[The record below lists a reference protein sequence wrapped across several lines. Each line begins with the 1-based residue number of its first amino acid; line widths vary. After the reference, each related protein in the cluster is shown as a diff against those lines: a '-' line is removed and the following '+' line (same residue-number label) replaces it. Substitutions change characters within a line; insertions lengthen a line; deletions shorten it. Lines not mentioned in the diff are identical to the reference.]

1 MRKYWFILLMCVAMI
16 SVIGCGSQNEYLSKG
31 KEWVKSDKRGK
42 IQKAVA
48 QFELAVEKE
57 PNNAEAHYLLG
68 YYDEN
73 ATIERRTEQMV
84 LAYKNDKRKYL
95 KILIE
100 EALRDRDENVRK
112 SAIKALQDI
121 NAQIDPMINPLI
133 KILKSKDARDRDD
146 AGLVLGKLNNRKE
159 IVDRLMQEDIIKHK
173 RMGTRFDAVR
183 TLGDIGDPKAINA
196 LMERITA
203 LKTEDQKGEEAEV
216 RRAAVVALRQIAK
229 REIDIHGENGNS
241 SLLDIQLTPTEDGVR
256 VAQDI
261 TGDLATKMT
270 LQKDEIISSVISNK
284 KVSSLE
290 EFKQLVDESI
300 SNKNV
305 IFGIPK
311 IVKITVS
318 NIDDLG
324 ITWTESKDGL
334 LVKNLTIESKA
345 GKLGIEKGEIIS
357 YINDQPVNSLKD
369 YERIVSEAI
378 LEGKELTFI
387 VTNEDKYKTISV
399 PVPEIAAIT
408 KVSELTDKIKE
419 AESTSTSKIKETGSK
434 SKIKEAK
441 STSKESKLVAKDVKE
456 KVPLVQTSQSPTMD
470 FPILGITV
478 QALPTGAEG
487 VIITALKP
495 QSSAV
500 EAGLRLG
507 QIISYVVSER
517 KVQNADQ
524 FKQFVREGLNN
535 NNVTITAINKT
546 AISKL
551 IEVLQN
557 KGLIVRFDAAIALG
571 ELKDKAAV
579 DSLMEMLQEETN
591 PIEIKLKS

>member
-1 MRKYWFILLMCVAMI
+1 MRKYWFILFMCVAMI

-73 ATIERRTEQMV
+73 ATIERRSEQMV

-112 SAIKALQDI
+112 SASKALIDI
-121 NAQIDPMINPLI
+121 NAQIDPMIKPLV

-183 TLGDIGDPKAINA
+183 TLGDIGDPKAINT
-196 LMERITA
+196 LMERITV
-203 LKTEDQKGEEAEV
+203 LKTKDQKGEEAEV

-229 REIDIHGENGNS
+229 REIVVNGENGNS
-241 SLLDIQLTPTEDGVR
+241 SLLDIQLTPTEDGVK

-300 SNKNV
+300 INKNV
-305 IFGIPK
+305 IFGIPT

-345 GKLGIEKGEIIS
+345 GKLGIEKGETIS

-369 YERIVSEAI
+369 YEKIVSESI
-378 LEGKELTFI
+378 SKGEELRFI
-387 VTNEDKYKTISV
+387 VANEDKYKTISV
-399 PVPEIAAIT
+399 PVPEIATIT
-408 KVSELTDKIKE
+408 KVSELTDKI
-419 AESTSTSKIKETGSK
+419 
-434 SKIKEAK
+434 
-441 STSKESKLVAKDVKE
+441 SKLVAKDVKE
-456 KVPLVQTSQSPTMD
+456 KVLPQSPTMD

-478 QALPTGAEG
+478 QALPIGAEG

-535 NNVTITAINKT
+535 GNVTITAINKT
-546 AISKL
+546 AINKL

>member
-1 MRKYWFILLMCVAMI
+1 MRKYWFILFMCVAMI
-16 SVIGCGSQNEYLSKG
+16 FVIGCGSQNEYLSKG

-48 QFELAVEKE
+48 QFELAVGKE
-57 PNNAEAHYLLG
+57 SNNAEAHYLLG

-73 ATIERRTEQMV
+73 ATIERRAEQMV
-84 LAYKNDKRKYL
+84 LAYKNEKRKYL

-112 SAIKALQDI
+112 SALKALIDI
-121 NAQIDPMINPLI
+121 NAQIDPMIKPLV
-133 KILKSKDARDRDD
+133 KVLKSKDSRDRDD
-146 AGLVLGKLNNRKE
+146 AALVLSKLNNRKE
-159 IVDRLMQEDIIKHK
+159 VIDRLMQSDIIKHK

-183 TLGDIGDPKAINA
+183 ALGDIGDPKAISA

-216 RRAAVVALRQIAK
+216 KRAAVVALRQIAK
-229 REIDIHGENGNS
+229 RKIDVVGENGNS
-241 SLLDIQLTPTEDGVR
+241 SLMDIQFAPTDDGIKIT
-256 VAQDI
+256 QDI

-270 LQKDEIISSVISNK
+270 LQKDEIISSVIHNK
-284 KVSSLE
+284 KVLSLE

-300 SNKNV
+300 VNKNV

-311 IVKITVS
+311 IVKVRAS

-324 ITWTESKDGL
+324 ITWSENKNGL
-334 LVKNLTIESKA
+334 LIKNLTIESKA
-345 GKLGIEKGEIIS
+345 GKLGLEKGELIS
-357 YINDQPVNSLKD
+357 YINDQPISTLKD

-378 LEGKELTFI
+378 SKGEEIRFI
-387 VTNEDKYKTISV
+387 VTSEDKYKTISV
-399 PVPEIAAIT
+399 PVPEIAIIT
-408 KVSELTDKIKE
+408 QVSELPDKIKE
-419 AESTSTSKIKETGSK
+419 TKTKSESK
-434 SKIKEAK
+434 SKL
-441 STSKESKLVAKDVKE
+441 SKLVAKDVKE
-456 KVPLVQTSQSPTMD
+456 KAQPVQIPQAGTMD

-478 QALPTGAEG
+478 QALPTGVDG
-487 VIITALKP
+487 VIVTALRP
-495 QSSAV
+495 QSPAV

-507 QIISYVVSER
+507 QMISYVVSEK
-517 KVQNADQ
+517 KVQNSEQ
-524 FKQFVREGLNN
+524 FRQFVREGLNDGK
-535 NNVTITAINKT
+535 VTITAINKT

-551 IEVLQN
+551 IDVLQN
-557 KGLIVRFDAAIALG
+557 KGLLVRFDAAIALG

-591 PIEIKLKS
+591 PIEIKFKS

>member
-1 MRKYWFILLMCVAMI
+1 MCVAMI
-16 SVIGCGSQNEYLSKG
+16 SVIGCGSQNEYLTKG

-48 QFELAVEKE
+48 QFEIAVEKE

-112 SAIKALQDI
+112 SALKALIDI
-121 NAQIDPMINPLI
+121 NAQIDPMIKPLV

-146 AGLVLGKLNNRKE
+146 AALVLGKLNNRKE
-159 IVDRLMQEDIIKHK
+159 VVDRLMQEDIIKHK

-183 TLGDIGDPKAINA
+183 TLGDIGDPKAIIA

-229 REIDIHGENGNS
+229 REIDVHGENGNS

-270 LQKDEIISSVISNK
+270 LQKDEIISSVIINK

-318 NIDDLG
+318 NINDLG

-357 YINDQPVNSLKD
+357 YINDQPVNFIKD

-387 VTNEDKYKTISV
+387 VTNEDKYKTILV
-399 PVPEIAAIT
+399 PVPEIATIT

-419 AESTSTSKIKETGSK
+419 AKSNSKIKEET
-434 SKIKEAK
+434 KIKEAK
-441 STSKESKLVAKDVKE
+441 STSKELKLATKDMKE
-456 KVPLVQTSQSPTMD
+456 KIPLVQTPLLPTMD

-487 VIITALKP
+487 VIITALRP

-524 FKQFVREGLNN
+524 FKQFVKEGLNN
-535 NNVTITAINKT
+535 SNVTITAINKT

>member
-1 MRKYWFILLMCVAMI
+1 MRKYWFILFMCVAML

-73 ATIERRTEQMV
+73 ATIERRSEQMM

-112 SAIKALQDI
+112 SALKALIDI
-121 NAQIDPMINPLI
+121 NAQIDPMIKPLV

-159 IVDRLMQEDIIKHK
+159 VVDRLMQEDIIKHK

-183 TLGDIGDPKAINA
+183 ALGDIGDPKAIA
-196 LMERITA
+196 TLMERITV
-203 LKTEDQKGEEAEV
+203 LKTKDQKGEEAEV

-229 REIDIHGENGNS
+229 RKIDVHGENGNS
-241 SLLDIQLTPTEDGVR
+241 SLLDIQLTPIEDGVK

-270 LQKDEIISSVISNK
+270 LQKDEIISSVIINK
-284 KVSSLE
+284 KISSLE

-324 ITWTESKDGL
+324 ITWTESKNGL

-357 YINDQPVNSLKD
+357 YINDQPVNSIKD
-369 YERIVSEAI
+369 YEKIVSESI
-378 LEGKELTFI
+378 SKGEELKFI
-387 VTNEDKYKTISV
+387 ITNEDKYKTISV
-399 PVPEIAAIT
+399 PVPEIATIT
-408 KVSELTDKIKE
+408 QVSELTDKIKE
-419 AESTSTSKIKETGSK
+419 AKP
-434 SKIKEAK
+434 
-441 STSKESKLVAKDVKE
+441 TSKEPKLAAKDVKE
-456 KVPLVQTSQSPTMD
+456 KVLPQSPTMD

-478 QALPTGAEG
+478 QALPNGAEG
-487 VIITALKP
+487 VIVTALKP

-507 QIISYVVSER
+507 QIITYVVSER
-517 KVQNADQ
+517 RIQNADQ
-524 FKQFVREGLNN
+524 FKQFVKEGLNN
-535 NNVTITAINKT
+535 SNVTITAINKT

>member
-1 MRKYWFILLMCVAMI
+1 MRKYWFILFTCVAMI

-73 ATIERRTEQMV
+73 ATIERRSEQMM

-112 SAIKALQDI
+112 SASKALIDI
-121 NAQIDPMINPLI
+121 NAQIDPMIKPLI

-183 TLGDIGDPKAINA
+183 TLGDIGDPKAISA
-196 LMERITA
+196 LMERITV
-203 LKTEDQKGEEAEV
+203 LKTKDQKGEEAEV

-229 REIDIHGENGNS
+229 REIDVHGENGNS
-241 SLLDIQLTPTEDGVR
+241 SLLDIQLTPTEDGVK

-261 TGDLATKMT
+261 TGDLAKKMT
-270 LQKDEIISSVISNK
+270 LQKDEIISSVIINK

-357 YINDQPVNSLKD
+357 YINDQPVNSIKD
-369 YERIVSEAI
+369 YERIVSESISKSA
-378 LEGKELTFI
+378 ELKFI
-387 VTNEDKYKTISV
+387 IANEDKYKTISV
-399 PVPEIAAIT
+399 PVPEIATIT
-408 KVSELTDKIKE
+408 QVSELTDKIKE
-419 AESTSTSKIKETGSK
+419 ADSKPKIKEKT
-434 SKIKEAK
+434 KIKEAK
-441 STSKESKLVAKDVKE
+441 SKSKESKLAAKDVKE
-456 KVPLVQTSQSPTMD
+456 KVPLVQTVQMPQLPTMD

-478 QALPTGAEG
+478 QSLPNGAEG
-487 VIITALKP
+487 VIVTALKP

-507 QIISYVVSER
+507 QIISFVVSER

-524 FKQFVREGLNN
+524 FKQFVKEGLNN
-535 NNVTITAINKT
+535 SNVTITAINKT
-546 AISKL
+546 AIDKL